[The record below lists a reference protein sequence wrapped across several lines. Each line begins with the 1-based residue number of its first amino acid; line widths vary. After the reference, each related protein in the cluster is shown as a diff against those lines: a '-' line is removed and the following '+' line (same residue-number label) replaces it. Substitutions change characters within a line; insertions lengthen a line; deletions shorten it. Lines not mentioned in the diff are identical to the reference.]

1 MRKQQGM
8 THWYQ
13 DALPK
18 LVLLQ
23 VDDTVTFKLLQR
35 PRDSIIPKEVMP
47 NHPHATPDS
56 TPTKPED
63 LTNTTP
69 LSTWGSARHDP
80 TATTAAATAATATGQ
95 TIKSNHRG
103 DKKTDT
109 KGKAAADTKSS
120 IKSRGR
126 GHKQD
131 RVEEGDDDGRGFNK
145 YAKFTTVGDGKAFW
159 KAAAEELARY
169 AAQVHA
175 VLSCCML
182 VMLRSA
188 RAHSSSSLML
198 CINLCCVVPCCAIWR
213 HAGLQ
218 HGSMPCQIR
227 QMGVCS

>member
-1 MRKQQGM
+1 M

-23 VDDTVTFKLLQR
+23 VNDTVTFKLLQR
-35 PRDSIIPKEVMP
+35 PRDSIIPKEVSS
-47 NHPHATPDS
+47 HPHTTPDS
-56 TPTKPED
+56 TSTKQED
-63 LTNTTP
+63 PTNTTP
-69 LSTWGSARHDP
+69 LSTWRSARHDP
-80 TATTAAATAATATGQ
+80 TATTAAAIAATTTGQ
-95 TIKSNHRG
+95 TSKPNHRG
-103 DKKTDT
+103 DKKSDT
-109 KGKAAADTKSS
+109 KGKTAADTKSNM
-120 IKSRGR
+120 KSRGR

-131 RVEEGDDDGRGFNK
+131 SVEEGADDGRGFDK

-175 VLSCCML
+175 VLSCCTL
-182 VMLRSA
+182 FMLRSA
-188 RAHSSSSLML
+188 KAHSSLLML
-198 CINLCCVVPCCAIWR
+198 CINLCCAVLVVPCCAIWC

-218 HGSMPCQIR
+218 HGSTLCQIR